1 MQGDPPYRAEDQ
13 IRKEMPLGELGKNV
27 SGAEQQFAA
36 LPVVR
41 GAGAALCS
49 RVLRGR
55 ASRSIHLLLYFCA
68 PISTPL
74 CQLPGID
81 NIKNKA
87 LG

>member
-1 MQGDPPYRAEDQ
+1 
-13 IRKEMPLGELGKNV
+13 MPLGELGKDV
-27 SGAEQQFAA
+27 SGAEQRFAA
-36 LPVVR
+36 LPVLR
-41 GAGAALCS
+41 GAGAVLCS

-55 ASRSIHLLLYFCA
+55 APCSVHLLLYFCA

-74 CQLPGID
+74 CQLPGIN